1 MMVASDSSA
10 RIGHPGAS
18 TSVQKNL
25 LVSFLSS
32 CAFVTLKLKQLRSVI
47 MRELATMRITQIS
60 TLCVGT
66 DTMERETMAEL
77 VVKLAL
83 GKV

>member
-1 MMVASDSSA
+1 M
-10 RIGHPGAS
+10 S
-18 TSVQKNL
+18 TSFTL
-25 LVSFLSS
+25 CIDL
-32 CAFVTLKLKQLRSVI
+32 FVTLKLKQLRSVI